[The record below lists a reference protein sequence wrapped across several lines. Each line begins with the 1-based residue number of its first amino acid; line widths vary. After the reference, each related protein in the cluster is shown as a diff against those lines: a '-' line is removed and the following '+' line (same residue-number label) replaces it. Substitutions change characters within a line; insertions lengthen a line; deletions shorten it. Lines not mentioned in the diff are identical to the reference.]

1 MVYSTI
7 VNTGRRVRTMD
18 KKYYDFT
25 SNNYDRKKEAR
36 KALEKNF
43 YVCAV
48 TVAFVGGAL
57 IYMSQTALGIV
68 CFALAAI
75 FAILGFVIV
84 RKEGI
89 IDISEDGRISLAVG
103 KHKSDK

>member
-1 MVYSTI
+1 
-7 VNTGRRVRTMD
+7 MD

-25 SNNYDRKKEAR
+25 SNSYDRKKEAR

-57 IYMSQTALGIV
+57 IYMSHITLGIV
-68 CFALAAI
+68 CVVLAAI

-89 IDISEDGRISLAVG
+89 IDISEDGRISLARKG
-103 KHKSDK
+103 EGTDK